1 MNNNAKGLQSHELMF
16 RAHRGVYFTKAALI
30 FCPVCRCEFIWRD
43 AIL

>member
-1 MNNNAKGLQSHELMF
+1 MNNNAKGLQSQELMF

-30 FCPVCRCEFIWRD
+30 FCPVCRSEFICIE